1 MSEKIK
7 TRCECEKKL
16 LKTRVNKIEGQ
27 IRGIGKMIDNNAYCV
42 DLLTQI
48 SAVKSALGSLSRI
61 ILENHIETCVAE
73 GVKQGDK
80 SVIEELNGLIKKYF

>member
-7 TRCECEKKL
+7 NRCECEKKL

-61 ILENHIETCVAE
+61 ILENHIQTCVAE

>member
-1 MSEKIK
+1 M
-7 TRCECEKKL
+7 RKK
-16 LKTRVNKIEGQ
+16 VIKIEGQ

-61 ILENHIETCVAE
+61 ILENHIQTCVAE